1 MLGLGRRASS
11 HFAKD
16 EAKLAALLSDAKRFK
31 GESLWQDA
39 WRRLK
44 RNRGA
49 FLSLLFLI
57 FFMGLSLIAPVLP
70 VPSPMA
76 LDLVAEPQPP
86 NWPWEANPRLAENLD
101 PARKAKRFGLY
112 STEAK
117 GAFAD
122 NGWQHRSFI
131 DLVRPMAP
139 GETEDTLQPAA
150 EVSAFVQEISGRKP
164 IVYVKPGEEPGTV
177 LERHAV
183 VYQSSDRSR
192 IRYVKGE
199 QQIPVRLTQMLTS
212 AGTTAIYAEWLLP
225 GEPPLTEA
233 VEELGYTN
241 EGVVGVTLPEDPTEL
256 TGTVENDRL
265 HLASRLDGKLE
276 RRFSI
281 ALKGA
286 DTFTLEGAR
295 VAWGDEWPT
304 DDEAWRNLLEP
315 PAEPESAMDVESGT
329 EPGDEP
335 EDPTAAEPEEPTL
348 EEFLALARLWTGEG
362 GSLQLVKNGKRSVAF
377 SERTAT
383 AQEFLPEPGLGLRA
397 KAEEAL
403 EAGGLV
409 ATLASVDHIEGT
421 WDLNWFDRQL
431 VKGRAALFG
440 SWQTGP
446 LLGTD
451 GKGRDLLS
459 RIVWGS
465 RISIQA
471 SLIATLFSLII
482 GVTYGAFSGLM
493 GGRIDNLMMR
503 IVDVLYAVPFIF
515 VVIFLLTMLSEMG
528 VDRMKVFYVVIGAI
542 YWLTMAR
549 VVRGQVLSLKNQEF
563 VESAKVLGASTSR
576 ILFVHLVPNV
586 LSIVIVYMTLTIP
599 QIMLFEAFLSFLG
612 LGVEAPQVS
621 WGLLATDG
629 TEAISAI
636 KVFWWV
642 VLFPA
647 LAMGATLLSL
657 SILGDGLRDALDP
670 KLRGKD

>member
-1 MLGLGRRASS
+1 MLGFSRGPAS

-16 EAKLAALLSDAKRFK
+16 EAKLAELLSDAKRFK

-44 RNRGA
+44 LNRGA
-49 FLSLLFLI
+49 FISLIFLI
-57 FFMGLSLIAPVLP
+57 FFMGLSLIAPLLP

-76 LDLVAEPQPP
+76 LDLVNEPQPP
-86 NWPWEANPRLAENLD
+86 NWPWSDNPRLAENLD

-139 GETEDTLQPAA
+139 GETEESLQPDPDLA
-150 EVSAFVQEISGRKP
+150 AFVQDVSGRES
-164 IVYVKPGEEPGTV
+164 IAYLKPGELPDTV

-183 VYQSSDRSR
+183 VYRASDRNQT
-192 IRYVKGE
+192 RYTKGE
-199 QQIPVRLTQMLTS
+199 HEIPVRVSQMLTPT
-212 AGTTAIYAEWLLP
+212 GTTAVFAEWLLP
-225 GEPPLTEA
+225 GEAPSAGGT
-233 VEELGYTN
+233 EELGYTN
-241 EGVVGVTLPEDPTEL
+241 EGVVGSMMPADPAEL
-256 TGTVENDRL
+256 TATIENDQL
-265 HLASRLDGKLE
+265 HLVSHVEGKLN
-276 RRFSI
+276 RRFS
-281 ALKGA
+281 LDLRGA
-286 DTFTLEGAR
+286 DTFAIEGAR
-295 VAWGDEWPT
+295 VAWGEDWPAE
-304 DDEAWRNLLEP
+304 DGAWRNLLES
-315 PAEPESAMDVESGT
+315 PAMPKPEGGEALDGAT
-329 EPGDEP
+329 DEP
-335 EDPTAAEPEEPTL
+335 TDPGAAEPK
-348 EEFLALARLWTGEG
+348 LAELLDLATVWTADG
-362 GSLQLVKNGKRSVAF
+362 GSLQLLKEGERTLVF
-377 SERTAT
+377 SELEASAR
-383 AQEFLPEPGLGLRA
+383 EFLPEPGRGLRA
-397 KAEEAL
+397 RAEATLDTGE
-403 EAGGLV
+403 LV

-421 WDLNWFDRQL
+421 WDLNWLDRQM

-482 GVTYGAFSGLM
+482 GVTYGAFSGLV
-493 GGRIDNLMMR
+493 GGRLDNLMMR

-515 VVIFLLTMLSEMG
+515 VVIFLLTVLSERG

-563 VESAKVLGASTSR
+563 VESAKVLGASTGR

-670 KLRGKD
+670 KLRGKN